1 MIRLLAVAM
10 LMFAATAK
18 ADCPG
23 GVCPLKNQPVRTVAK
38 AAIVAP
44 VKVVQAVMPSK
55 CCHHGIT
62 PTASV
67 HARPGF
73 FGHHRWMVAKRVQR
87 GGFIARIRFSPG
99 R

>member
-1 MIRLLAVAM
+1 MIRLLAIA
-10 LMFAATAK
+10 LLLCATTAK
-18 ADCPG
+18 ADCPD
-23 GVCPLKNQPVRTVAK
+23 GVCALKNQPVRKVVKAVA
-38 AAIVAP
+38 VAP
-44 VKVVQAVMPSK
+44 VKVVQAVVPSK

-73 FGHHRWMVAKRVQR
+73 FGHHRWMVAKRVHR

-99 R
+99 